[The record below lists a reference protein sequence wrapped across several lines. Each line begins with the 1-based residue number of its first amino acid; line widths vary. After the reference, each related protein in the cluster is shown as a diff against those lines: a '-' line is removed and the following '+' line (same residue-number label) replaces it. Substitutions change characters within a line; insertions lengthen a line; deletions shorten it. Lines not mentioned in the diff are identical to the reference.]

1 MTDVADPDRMLDVSG
16 LRVGYAG
23 VLAVSQVDL
32 HVDRGEIVALV
43 GGNGMGKST
52 TLRAIAGL
60 NACDAGSIVFDGQP
74 IENVPAHDR
83 VPLGLSLVPEG
94 RRLFPRLTVQRN
106 LELGAYTRKDRQ
118 EVTDSLEQALQ
129 LFPVLKDRR
138 GQLAGTMSGGEQ
150 QMLAIARGL
159 MARPRFLM
167 LDEPSWGVAPKLVTR
182 ILDAIRDINAQGV
195 SILLVEQ
202 NVGKALGIAN
212 RAYVIQ
218 TGRIVLEGLAT
229 DLLGDENVKKAYLG
243 L

>member
-1 MTDVADPDRMLDVSG
+1 MLDVTG
-16 LRVGYAG
+16 LRVSYSG

-60 NACDAGSIVFDGQP
+60 NGCDAGSIVFDGQA
-74 IENVPAHDR
+74 IDAVPAHDR

-106 LELGAYTRKDRQ
+106 LELGAYTRKDRS
-118 EVTDSLEQALQ
+118 EVAQSLEQALE
-129 LFPVLKDRR
+129 LFSVLKDRR

-159 MARPRFLM
+159 MAKPRFLM

-182 ILDAIRDINAQGV
+182 ILEAIRDINAQGV
-195 SILLVEQ
+195 TILLVEQ

-218 TGRIVLEGLAT
+218 TGRIVLEGPAA